1 MSRVAAAVHLVTT
14 DGVAGRAGMT
24 ATAVT
29 SVTDNPATILVCI
42 NSSSR
47 SCKLLQANGVFGV
60 SVLTPQD
67 QKLAS
72 VFAGLGALPWEE
84 RFSVGD
90 WTPGITGSPLLRS
103 GLATFDCRVCGTS
116 IVATHQ
122 VVLGEVVDVR
132 LGERGEALLYYGRE
146 YRQL

>member
-1 MSRVAAAVHLVTT
+1 MSENSTTIIPSSLRPVGAAAFREAMSRVAASVHLVTT
-14 DGVAGRAGMT
+14 DGAAGRAGMT

-47 SCKLLQANGVFGV
+47 SCQLLQANGVFGV

-72 VFAGLGALPWEE
+72 VFAGLGALP
-84 RFSVGD
+84 
-90 WTPGITGSPLLRS
+90 
-103 GLATFDCRVCGTS
+103 
-116 IVATHQ
+116 
-122 VVLGEVVDVR
+122 
-132 LGERGEALLYYGRE
+132 
-146 YRQL
+146 

>member
-14 DGVAGRAGMT
+14 DGAAGRAGMT

-29 SVTDNPATILVCI
+29 SVTDNPATVLVCL

-60 SVLTPQD
+60 SVLSPED
-67 QKLAS
+67 LELSA
-72 VFAGLGALPWEE
+72 VFAGLGDLPWEG
-84 RFSVGD
+84 RFNVGD
-90 WTPGITGSPLLRS
+90 WTPGATGSPLLKS
-103 GLATFDCRVCGTS
+103 ALATFDCRVCGTS